1 MSYMTEKSGQLHITS
16 DLPLRFNVNLKLG
29 EKSYHVQ
36 TEHGGIEE
44 PLLTT
49 RIYHKGE
56 IGCPKKADYSDIM
69 DEEDCEDNSMSL
81 WRIIIR
87 AP

>member
-1 MSYMTEKSGQLHITS
+1 MIEKSDQLHVTS
-16 DLPLRFNVNLKLG
+16 DIPLKFNVNIKLG

-36 TEHGGIEE
+36 TEHGGIKE

-56 IGCPKKADYSDIM
+56 IVYSKKQIALILWTKKTARTS
-69 DEEDCEDNSMSL
+69 SMSL